1 VWQWLHKKI
10 QLEDGRIFTQE
21 MYQQLKEEEIE
32 KIKKYVG
39 DTQYVNGK
47 FELAIQLFD
56 KLVLNKEFVEFLTLP
71 AYQYI

>member
-1 VWQWLHKKI
+1 
-10 QLEDGRIFTQE
+10 